1 MTTFIHE
8 RPRLSTVTLQRML
21 LVSDCLTPEQQQL
34 FDQSMELQE
43 EADLLRQLYGDK
55 RRRAEHHLAHHS
67 HELED
72 RLVALFC
79 GLLDASES
87 ETLWAQV
94 DTCWVCQDLA
104 EEVGVGLQRFERN
117 LTPRA
122 TQFMEERL
130 ESWQRREDEWWK
142 AYEQETGTTDED
154 SEEPSQQTFQSAS
167 QPPLHLKAHTK
178 EVEATSATLS
188 PRHKTSSRGEGILK
202 RWWTQPARMGW
213 SMHGLAAASA
223 CALLLFLTLRGPS
236 TSDETYLEPWI
247 ALQDRAATG
256 IGSTQP
262 HFQAKGV
269 TQAQEH
275 LKVSLEGELLM
286 EGKPGEWEVVASLHA
301 VSRPRAQAPNT
312 AQLRLSATIEGSG
325 WLTLW
330 HISHKGIVR
339 LYDWPYAPHQRQQ
352 SPLTYTNGER
362 LALELP
368 HEQGSHVFLV
378 TLSAEAVPSDAA
390 QSKAWLERLQSGQL
404 QGVAHSRIVWDIRT

>member
-1 MTTFIHE
+1 MTTFILE

-34 FDQSMELQE
+34 FEQSRELQE
-43 EADLLRQLYGDK
+43 EADLLRQLYWDK
-55 RRRAEHHLAHHS
+55 RRRAEHHRAHHS
-67 HELED
+67 TED
-72 RLVALFC
+72 EDQLVALFC
-79 GLLDASES
+79 GQLSASES
-87 ETLWAQV
+87 ETLWAQI

-104 EEVGVGLQRFERN
+104 EQVGVGLQRFECN

-122 TQFMEERL
+122 TQFMEARL
-130 ESWQRREDEWWK
+130 ESWQLREDEWWS
-142 AYEQETGTTDED
+142 AYEQETGTTDKD
-154 SEEPSQQTFQSAS
+154 SDESSHITLQTVSH
-167 QPPLHLKAHTK
+167 PPLHLQAHTN
-178 EVEATSATLS
+178 EVKATSATLS
-188 PRHKTSSRGEGILK
+188 PRHTPSSRGEGILK

-223 CALLLFLTLRGPS
+223 CALLLLLTLRWPS
-236 TSDETYLEPWI
+236 TSDETHLEPWI

-256 IGSTQP
+256 IGNTQP

-269 TQAQEH
+269 TQTQEH

-330 HISHKGIVR
+330 HISQKGIVR
-339 LYDWPYAPHQRQQ
+339 LYDWPYEPHQQQ
-352 SPLTYTNGER
+352 QTPLTYTSGER

-404 QGVAHSRIVWDIRT
+404 QGVALSRIIWDIRT